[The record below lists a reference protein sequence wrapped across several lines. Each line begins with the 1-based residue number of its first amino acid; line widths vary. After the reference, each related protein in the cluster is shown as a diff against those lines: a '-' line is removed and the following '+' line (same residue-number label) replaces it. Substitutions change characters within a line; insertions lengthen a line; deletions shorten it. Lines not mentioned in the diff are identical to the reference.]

1 MQEEGAPSS
10 VSPSP
15 PASPAFSFYFLFNLS
30 FKKQSEKSNSA
41 VKLQLKSNLKVKR
54 LTDCFSVVALM
65 INNPPAIR
73 ETWVRSLG
81 WKIRWRRAWQP
92 TPVFL
97 PGESHGQR
105 SLAGYSPGG
114 RRELNTSEATLHTA
128 HS

>member
-10 VSPSP
+10 VSPSS

-41 VKLQLKSNLKVKR
+41 VKLQPKSNLKVKR

-65 INNPPAIR
+65 INNPPAMR

-81 WKIRWRRAWQP
+81 WEDPLEEGMAAYSSTLAWRIPW
-92 TPVFL
+92 T
-97 PGESHGQR
+97 EE
-105 SLAGYSPGG
+105 PGG
-114 RRELNTSEATLHTA
+114 QQSRGSQRVEHD
-128 HS
+128 